1 LYSLAADIDLRV
13 VAKEYKLVGGQI
25 VNIVKQIILR
35 ELGANSEVIRRKT
48 LEEAIAEEERKN

>member
-1 LYSLAADIDLRV
+1 
-13 VAKEYKLVGGQI
+13 

>member
-1 LYSLAADIDLRV
+1 LPLAADIDLRV

-35 ELGANSEVIRRKT
+35 ELGANSEVIRLKT